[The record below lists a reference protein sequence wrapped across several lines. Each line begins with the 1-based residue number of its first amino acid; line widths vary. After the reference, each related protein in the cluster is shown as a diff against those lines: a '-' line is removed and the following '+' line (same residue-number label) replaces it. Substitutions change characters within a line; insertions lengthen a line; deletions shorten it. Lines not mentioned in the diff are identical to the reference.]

1 MEEKGGWKRRRGID
15 EKLRRQSEV
24 ITINSLS
31 RGTVGIFSCIWS
43 GAEAEK
49 NPGQVME
56 PISQGRSTLR
66 AALRRW

>member
-31 RGTVGIFSCIWS
+31 RGTVGIFSWG
-43 GAEAEK
+43 GAEAEE
-49 NPGQVME
+49 NPREVVK
-56 PISQGRSTLR
+56 PIS
-66 AALRRW
+66 